1 MRHRTIPFFLFV
13 ASSFSIALA
22 VPRVPAAA
30 ARQASSPT
38 VAVDAQKP
46 PLAVDE
52 VVAQLVERNREREE
66 ALRKFTGTRVY
77 SLKYTG
83 FFGTHS
89 AEMTVNVN
97 YTSPDNKEFT
107 IVSQSGS
114 KFIVD
119 HVLKGLLQGEKEA
132 ANPENKRRTALNAS
146 NYEFTLAGYDTSGD
160 TPQYVLNVK
169 PKKDTKFVYRGKI
182 WVDGKDFAV
191 TRIQAE
197 PAKSPSF
204 WVKKSEV
211 NHRYEKVDDFWLPAE
226 NKTESLIRLGGH
238 ALLSIEYQDYKIVD
252 ATPIKSPQ
260 VPAQRQQPQPVNPR
274 QGYHVRG
281 RR

>member
-1 MRHRTIPFFLFV
+1 MRLRAIFFFLFV
-13 ASSFSIALA
+13 ASVFCGAPALLS
-22 VPRVPAAA
+22 RVPAATA
-30 ARQASSPT
+30 QQASSPA
-38 VAVDAQKP
+38 VAADAQKA
-46 PLAVDE
+46 PLAVGE
-52 VVAQLVERNREREE
+52 VVSRLVERNREREE
-66 ALRKFTGTRVY
+66 ALRKFTGTRAY

-89 AEMTVNVN
+89 AEMTVSVN
-97 YTSPDNKEFT
+97 YTSPDIKEFT

-132 ANPENKRRTALNAS
+132 ANPENKQRTALNAS
-146 NYEFTLAGYDTSGD
+146 NYDFTLAGYETSED
-160 TPQYVLNVK
+160 TPQYVLDVK

-211 NHRYEKVDDFWLPAE
+211 NHRYEKVDEFWLPAE
-226 NKTESLIRLGGH
+226 NKTDSLIRLGGH
-238 ALLSIEYQDYKIVD
+238 AVLSIEYQNYKITE
-252 ATPIKSPQ
+252 ATPIQGQSAATAVVPSP
-260 VPAQRQQPQPVNPR
+260 
-274 QGYHVRG
+274 
-281 RR
+281 